1 MSFFKNSLN
10 PCLASVDI
18 MMRRWQ
24 YENATWWGVFIPV
37 CVSMH
42 VFMCMC
48 ACVWWRS
55 QIICRLLNQTARQ
68 TSSVQIHFIATLLR
82 REEAQY
88 KTWFKVSLTFFHSN
102 FNLLSSTVFL
112 SKISFW
118 LSFYDCLF
126 LPSKLLVSLFYDSIC
141 WDKQVKTWDYFS
153 NRKCNINKRW
163 ERTCKSESLETN

>member
-1 MSFFKNSLN
+1 MSFFKNSFNPLHM
-10 PCLASVDI
+10 PCLCGYYDEEMTVWKCHL
-18 MMRRWQ
+18 MR
-24 YENATWWGVFIPV
+24 GVHSCVRKHACIHVHV
-37 CVSMH
+37 CLGV
-42 VFMCMC
+42 
-48 ACVWWRS
+48 WRS
-55 QIICRLLNQTARQ
+55 QIICRLLKMFISLHNTNQTARQ

-141 WDKQVKTWDYFS
+141 WDKQVKTWDYLS
-153 NRKCNINKRW
+153 NQKCNINKRW
-163 ERTCKSESLETN
+163 